1 MAHLPE
7 PPTGAEDVRDVQE
20 TTCCVVGAGPAGAVL
35 ALLLARRGVPVLLLE
50 AHKDFERDFRGDTI
64 HPSTLEIMEEL
75 GLAERLLKLPHS
87 ELRGIAV
94 QTADGP
100 FRPVDFTRLPTRYP
114 YIAMMPQARFL
125 EFLTAEAGRYP
136 SFRLVLGANV
146 QELVEEDGAVRGVR
160 YRADDGWHEVR
171 ALLTVAADG
180 RFSRL
185 RHLAGLRPVKTSP
198 PMDVLW
204 FRLPRRP
211 GDPEE
216 NLAFTGR
223 GHLLGFLQR
232 PEDWQVAYVIPKG
245 GYQEVRAA
253 GLDGLRRSIV
263 AIVGREGQVD
273 VSARP
278 GGQAPA
284 GSAAVDW
291 LPGRLDELK
300 DWRQI
305 AVLSVESSR
314 LRRWYRP
321 GLLLI
326 GDAAHV
332 MSPVGGVGINYAV
345 QDAVVAANVLE
356 GPLREGRVRL
366 HDLAEVQ
373 RRREWPTRFIQ
384 WFQEQAQRR
393 VVATVLRSRQALRV
407 PGWVRF
413 LMRLPLLRD
422 LPGRIIAFG
431 LWRVH
436 VKK

>member
-1 MAHLPE
+1 MAHVTE
-7 PPTGAEDVRDVQE
+7 PVTGAEDVRDVQE

-64 HPSTLEIMEEL
+64 HPSTMEIMAEL
-75 GLAERLLKLPHS
+75 GLADRLLQLPHT
-87 ELRGIAV
+87 ELRGITV
-94 QTADGP
+94 QAANGP
-100 FRPVDFTRLPTRYP
+100 FRPIDFTRLRTPYP
-114 YIAMMPQARFL
+114 YITMMPQARFL

-136 SFRLVLGANV
+136 SFRLVLGADV
-146 QELVEEDGAVRGVR
+146 RQLVEEDGVVRGVR

-232 PEDWQVAYVIPKG
+232 PEEWQVAYVIPKG
-245 GYQEVRAA
+245 GYQQVRAA
-253 GLDGLRRSIV
+253 GLDALRRSIV
-263 AIVGREGQVD
+263 AIVTREGQAD
-273 VSARP
+273 LSARP
-278 GGQAPA
+278 GAPAA
-284 GSAAVDW
+284 GSAPVDW
-291 LPGRLDELK
+291 IAGRLEELK

-314 LRRWYRP
+314 LRRWHKP
-321 GLLLI
+321 SLLLI

-345 QDAVVAANVLE
+345 QDAVVAANVLD
-356 GPLREGRVRL
+356 GPLREGRVRR

-384 WFQEQAQRR
+384 WVQGQAQQR
-393 VVATVLRSRQALRV
+393 VVATVLRARRALRV

-422 LPGRIIAFG
+422 LPGRVIAFG

-436 VKK
+436 VKP

>member
-1 MAHLPE
+1 MAPASE
-7 PPTGAEDVRDVQE
+7 PQTGGEALRSVEQ

-35 ALLLARRGVPVLLLE
+35 ALLLARRDVPVLLLE
-50 AHKDFERDFRGDTI
+50 SHKDFERDFRGDTI
-64 HPSTLEIMEEL
+64 HPSTMEIMEEL
-75 GLAERLLKLPHS
+75 GLAERLLALPHS
-87 ELRGIAV
+87 KLRSISV

-100 FRPVDFTRLPTRYP
+100 FRPVDFTRLRTRYP
-114 YIAMMPQARFL
+114 YITMMPQARFL
-125 EFLTAEAGRYP
+125 EFLTADAARCP
-136 SFRLVLGANV
+136 SFRLVLGADV
-146 QELVEEDGAVRGVR
+146 RDLVEEDGVVRGVR

-180 RFSRL
+180 RFSRV

-223 GHLLGFLQR
+223 GHLLGFLLR
-232 PEDWQVAYVIPKG
+232 PGEWQVAYVIPKG

-253 GLDGLRRSIV
+253 GLEELRRSI
-263 AIVGREGQVD
+263 ATIVSRD
-273 VSARP
+273 
-278 GGQAPA
+278 GQADMSGRPDEQTPA
-284 GSAAVDW
+284 AGAAVDW
-291 LPGRLDELK
+291 IPGRLAELK

-345 QDAVVAANVLE
+345 QDAVEAANVLT

-366 HDLAEVQ
+366 QNLAEVQ
-373 RRREWPTRFIQ
+373 HRREWPTRFIQ
-384 WFQEQAQRR
+384 GVQELAQRR
-393 VVATVLRSRQALRV
+393 VVARVLRSRQALRV

-436 VKK
+436 VTK

>member
-1 MAHLPE
+1 MAHATE
-7 PPTGAEDVRDVQE
+7 PLTGAEDVRDVEQ
-20 TTCCVVGAGPAGAVL
+20 TTCCVVGAGPAGAIL
-35 ALLLARRGVPVLLLE
+35 GLLLGRRAIPVLLLE

-64 HPSTLEIMEEL
+64 HLSTMEIMEEL
-75 GLAERLLKLPHS
+75 GLAERLLELPHT
-87 ELRGIAV
+87 ELRSISI

-100 FRPVDFTRLPTRYP
+100 FRPVDFTRLRTRYP
-114 YIAMMPQARFL
+114 YITMMPQARFL
-125 EFLTAEAGRYP
+125 EFITAEAGRCP
-136 SFRLVLGANV
+136 SFRLILGADV
-146 QELVEEDGAVRGVR
+146 RQLVEEDGVVRGVR

-180 RFSRL
+180 RFSRV
-185 RHLAGLRPVKTSP
+185 RHLAGLRPIKTSP

-211 GDPEE
+211 GDPDE

-223 GHLLGFLQR
+223 GHLLGFLLR
-232 PEDWQVAYVIPKG
+232 PGEWQVAYVIPKG

-253 GLDGLRRSIV
+253 GLDALHRSIIG
-263 AIVGREGQVD
+263 IVTREGQAD
-273 VSARP
+273 INGRP
-278 GGQAPA
+278 DGPAAGGA
-284 GSAAVDW
+284 AAVEW
-291 LPGRLDELK
+291 IPGRLGELT
-300 DWRQI
+300 DWRQV

-345 QDAVVAANVLE
+345 QDAVVAANVLA

-384 WFQEQAQRR
+384 WVQGLAQRR
-393 VVATVLRSRQALRV
+393 IVATVLRSRQALRV

-422 LPGRIIAFG
+422 LPGRLIAFG
-431 LWRVH
+431 PWPVH
-436 VKK
+436 VKH